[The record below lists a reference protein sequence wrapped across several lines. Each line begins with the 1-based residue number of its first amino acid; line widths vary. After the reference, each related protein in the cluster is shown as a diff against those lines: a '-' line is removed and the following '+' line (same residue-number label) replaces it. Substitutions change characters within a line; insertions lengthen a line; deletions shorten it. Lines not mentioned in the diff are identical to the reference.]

1 MAHFLVLK
9 SWILL
14 LLGLSV
20 RSVTS
25 GIQLSD
31 YVHHYE
37 GLSYGTQDLHS
48 HHVRH
53 KRSAPGQGHHVP
65 LSFSAHGKDFKMM
78 LTRDHS
84 MFHNNLRIENDQG
97 RLLHHLDTSH
107 VYHGHLENDPD
118 SYCFGAIREGVFD
131 GQIRTKEGTYY
142 VERIQK
148 YQKDLSSKHHA
159 NTSTHPNQIHS
170 VIYHESFI
178 KDPLHQH
185 SRKAS
190 AMGAS
195 CATEANRRWMESVQ
209 NSAIDKDE
217 FLPELHAAEEVDS
230 DEEEDL
236 EEVLESD
243 PKFKYT
249 AHANRRRKKRS
260 LDNPNSKKSCSLYI
274 QTDPLFWNHIKDQE
288 KDDQKTEEEILSLIA
303 QHVKAVNLIY
313 SDTRFNGKYKHK
325 GYQFEVQR
333 IKIHDNSKCS
343 GGPLSQDYNQFC
355 IPNIDVSN
363 FLNMHSKSNHEEFCL
378 AYVFT
383 YRDFTGGTLGLAWVA
398 SASGASGGICET
410 YKRYTENVNGV
421 HQMAKRSLNTGIITF
436 VNYNSRVPPKV
447 SQLTLAHEIGHNFGS
462 PHDYPEECR
471 PGGPRGNFIMFASA
485 TSGDLLNNNQFSNC
499 SKANISEVLDAISD
513 GRKSNCFT
521 ESDGAFCGNKIV
533 EEGEECDC
541 GFDESECAEDCC
553 FPRKS
558 SRMNEEENKR
568 YRCTRKPQTECSPS
582 EGPCCDRSCRFISR
596 RNRIQCKGDDDCT
609 EAAVCNGLQATCPDA
624 RFKPD
629 NVTECN
635 EGTQVCQNGECKDTI
650 CLKYGLASCFLTSE
664 SLVDKRQLCELA
676 CLVPDGHGNK
686 SHTCMST
693 TELVQF
699 GFIPRLTHGLSLR
712 PGSPCDN
719 YRGYCDVFLKCRRVD
734 ADGPLAKLKNI
745 LFNEK
750 TLLTVTQWITEFW
763 WAVLLMKIGFV
774 IFMALFIKCFAI
786 HTPSSNPNL
795 PKNLHF
801 TETLRR
807 PVRSLQQ
814 KHYRPANRSQAPPP
828 YPGFN
833 NSSSGGGG
841 GGGGGGGSSNS
852 QPSGGPGRGYGE
864 GRGHYNRS
872 RSQQDHPRPSR
883 SRGSRHT
890 AASAA
895 VTSHGDR
902 TSRIE
907 MQPMK

>member
-1 MAHFLVLK
+1 MEVLLVRTCLV
-9 SWILL
+9 
-14 LLGLSV
+14 LLGLFLHTC
-20 RSVTS
+20 TS
-25 GIQLSD
+25 GVKLSD
-31 YVHHYE
+31 YVYHYE
-37 GLSYGTQDLHS
+37 GLSYVKEHVIE
-48 HHVRH
+48 HHARH
-53 KRSAPGQGHHVP
+53 RRSAPNDDHHVP
-65 LSFSAHGKDFKMM
+65 IQFSAHGKDFKIK
-78 LTRDHS
+78 LIRDHS
-84 MFHNNLRIENDQG
+84 VFHNNLRIENYQG
-97 RLLHHLDTSH
+97 DLLHHLDTSH
-107 VYHGHLENDPD
+107 VYHGHLENDPK
-118 SYCFGAIREGVFD
+118 SYCFGAIREGIFD
-131 GQIRTKEGTYY
+131 GQIRTKDGIYY
-142 VERIQK
+142 VERIEK
-148 YQKDLSSKHHA
+148 YLKDLPTNDTK
-159 NTSTHPNQIHS
+159 NIHS
-170 VIYHESFI
+170 VIYHESFM
-178 KDPLHQH
+178 KDPLHH

-190 AMGAS
+190 AMGSS
-195 CATEANRRWMESVQ
+195 CATEANRRWMENIQ
-209 NSAIDKDE
+209 NSAVDKDE
-217 FLPELHAAEEVDS
+217 FVQARPNSESVEKIIM
-230 DEEEDL
+230 
-236 EEVLESD
+236 ESD
-243 PKFKYT
+243 PRFKYT
-249 AHANRRRKKRS
+249 AEANTRRKKRS
-260 LDNPNSKKSCSLYI
+260 IDNPNNKKSCSLYI
-274 QTDPLFWNHIKDQE
+274 QTDPLFWNHIKEQE

-333 IKIHDNSKCS
+333 IKIHDNSRCKV
-343 GGPLSQDYNQFC
+343 GVFTQDYNKFC
-355 IPNIDVSN
+355 VPNIDVSN

-471 PGGPRGNFIMFASA
+471 PGGQKGNFIMFASA

-513 GRKSNCFT
+513 GRKPNCFT

-533 EEGEECDC
+533 EHGEECDC
-541 GFDESECAEDCC
+541 GFDEQECAEVCC

-558 SRMNEEENKR
+558 NKMTEEENKR

-582 EGPCCDRSCRFISR
+582 EGPCCDRSCRFIHR
-596 RNRIQCKGDDDCT
+596 RDRIQCKHDNDCT
-609 EAAVCNGLQATCPDA
+609 EAAVCNGLQATCPEP
-624 RFKPD
+624 RFKQD

-635 EGTQVCQNGECKDTI
+635 KGTQVCQKGECKDTI

-664 SLVDKRQLCELA
+664 FVADKRQLCELA
-676 CLVPDGHGNK
+676 CQVPNGHGNK
-686 SHTCMST
+686 SQTCMST
-693 TELVQF
+693 TELVKA
-699 GFIPRLTHGLSLR
+699 GYIPKLQHGLSLR

-719 YRGYCDVFLKCRRVD
+719 YRGYCDVFLKCRKVD

-750 TLLTVTQWITEFW
+750 TLLTVTQWVTEFW
-763 WAVLLMKIGFV
+763 WAVLLMKIAFV

-795 PKNLHF
+795 PKNLNF
-801 TETLRR
+801 SETLRR

-814 KHYRPANRSQAPPP
+814 KHYRPANRSQGPPPP

-833 NSSSGGGG
+833 SSQQSS
-841 GGGGGGGSSNS
+841 SSNS

-872 RSQQDHPRPSR
+872 RSNHNPPG
-883 SRGSRHT
+883 RGSRSGGGGGGNGGRSLN
-890 AASAA
+890 ASARPD
-895 VTSHGDR
+895 DR
-902 TSRIE
+902 TARIE
-907 MQPMK
+907 MQLMK